1 MRRRIATL
9 VVLGI
14 TPAGAHAI
22 QSTPIDFE
30 SDVRPILEARCVDC
44 HAYGRSKGG
53 FSLETRAAMLEHGEA
68 VVPGDV
74 AGSLLLALVRGDDPD
89 MVMAQPRGPRSAM
102 NLSARLA
109 DRSR

>member
-1 MRRRIATL
+1 MRRPLA
-9 VVLGI
+9 VLLMLGSAAANA
-14 TPAGAHAI
+14 AGVDPGA
-22 QSTPIDFE
+22 IDFE
-30 SDVRPILEARCVDC
+30 TDVRPILEARCVEC

-53 FSLETRAAMLEHGEA
+53 FSLETRASMLEHGEA

-74 AGSLLLALVRGDDPD
+74 AGSLLLAPVRGDDPD